1 MAVVGNGLNTDCFI
15 VGLPHSPLGNLQMGN
30 LYNLEV
36 IWITL
41 SVSPQPV
48 LPTGG
53 FLWAPRIL
61 LSGRWEVVGRVR
73 ARLGLH
79 FRTVLLPSGPRQL
92 FPEHIVL
99 GIIFSSQMSS

>member
-1 MAVVGNGLNTDCFI
+1 
-15 VGLPHSPLGNLQMGN
+15 MGN
-30 LYNLEV
+30 LYNSEI

-53 FLWAPRIL
+53 FLWAPRML
-61 LSGRWEVVGRVR
+61 LSWRQEVVGRVWE
-73 ARLGLH
+73 RLGLH
-79 FRTVLLPSGPRQL
+79 FRTVLLSSGPRQL
-92 FPEHIVL
+92 FPELIVL